1 MDTNSQP
8 VVFFSGHAAWSDSS
22 ALACLDALMS
32 FAVFEIPVVLVLH
45 GAGVLQALRGQDG
58 TALGLKTLAQRFG
71 ALPLYGVTEV
81 LVDAASL
88 TARQLQTGDLLR
100 KEDDAEIVDWRLV
113 QREELARLLADARA
127 VYTF

>member
-1 MDTNSQP
+1 MDTHSPP
-8 VVFFSGHAAWSDSS
+8 VVFFSGHAPWSDSH

-32 FAVFEIPVVLVLH
+32 FAVFDVPVVLVLH
-45 GAGVLQALRGQDG
+45 GPGVLQALRGQDG
-58 TALGLKTLAQRFG
+58 AALGLKTLAQRFG
-71 ALPLYGVTEV
+71 ALPLYGVPEV

>member
-1 MDTNSQP
+1 MDTSSQA
-8 VVFFSGHAAWSDSS
+8 VVFLSGHSAWSDSS

-81 LVDAASL
+81 LVDAEAL
-88 TARQLQTGDLLR
+88 TARQLRVEDLLR
-100 KEDDAEIVDWRLV
+100 KEDDADIVDWRLV
-113 QREELARLLADARA
+113 QREELARLLANART
-127 VYTF
+127 VYSF